1 MKQAFLSKIL
11 QFKVTNRLLSS
22 LESIYNEGTTELIQ
36 LKFSQKTRKF
46 EWDLSPFYEQLSN
59 TAIKSYLKHSN
70 SIPIAVVN
78 KNQEKNKNEKNFFSN
93 LPDML
98 KGIFRI
104 DNKKDNLNYA
114 ISEEIG
120 ISEGNIN
127 QKIESINQE
136 NQAPFAKKPKT
147 ILEKNQFHFITNK
160 VIPDFTQ
167 VHPIFLNSE
176 TDIPD
181 ESVLI

>member
-1 MKQAFLSKIL
+1 M
-11 QFKVTNRLLSS
+11 
-22 LESIYNEGTTELIQ
+22 
-36 LKFSQKTRKF
+36 KFSQKTRKF
-46 EWDLSPFYEQLSN
+46 EWDLTPFYEQLSN

-70 SIPIAVVN
+70 SIPVAAAVGSRT
-78 KNQEKNKNEKNFFSN
+78 QEKNKNEKNFFSN

-104 DNKKDNLNYA
+104 DKKKETLNTMNYA

-136 NQAPFAKKPKT
+136 NQAPFSKKPKN
-147 ILEKNQFHFITNK
+147 ILDKNQFHFNANK

-167 VHPIFLNSE
+167 VHPISLNSE

-181 ESVLI
+181 ESVFI

>member
-1 MKQAFLSKIL
+1 M
-11 QFKVTNRLLSS
+11 
-22 LESIYNEGTTELIQ
+22 
-36 LKFSQKTRKF
+36 KFSQKTRKF
-46 EWDLSPFYEQLSN
+46 EWDLTPFYEQLSN

-70 SIPIAVVN
+70 SIPVAAVGN
-78 KNQEKNKNEKNFFSN
+78 KTPGKHKNEKNFFSN
-93 LPDML
+93 LPEML

-104 DNKKDNLNYA
+104 DNKKETLNNLTYA

-136 NQAPFAKKPKT
+136 NQAPFSKKPKT
-147 ILEKNQFHFITNK
+147 ILEKNQFHFNTNK